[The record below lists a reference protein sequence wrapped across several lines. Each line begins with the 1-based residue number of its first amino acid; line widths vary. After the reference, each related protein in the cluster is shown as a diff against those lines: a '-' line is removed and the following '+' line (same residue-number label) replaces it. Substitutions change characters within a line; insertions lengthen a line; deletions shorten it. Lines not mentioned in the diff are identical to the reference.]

1 MSPTSVAGS
10 VDGSMR
16 LLLRLLIRGYG
27 VSVQEFLRM
36 LSPALAPIMPWG
48 PVIDGVSLL
57 EYPQTSLVAG
67 TFNKVPTIFGT
78 NKNEGRIF
86 VPAMPFVVPGTHFPP
101 TPADTEASMH
111 HFFEYYTTNQ
121 TTIATAAAS
130 VLVEYPSEDYAN
142 EWVRSL

>member
-1 MSPTSVAGS
+1 
-10 VDGSMR
+10 MR

-27 VSVQEFLRM
+27 VSMQEFLRM